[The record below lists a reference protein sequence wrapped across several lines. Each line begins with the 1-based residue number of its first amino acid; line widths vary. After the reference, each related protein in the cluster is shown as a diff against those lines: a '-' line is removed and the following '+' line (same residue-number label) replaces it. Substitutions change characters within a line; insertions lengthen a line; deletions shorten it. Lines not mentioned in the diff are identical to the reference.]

1 MRWSILSEQN
11 RKRIPVLLGF
21 LVVSLVA
28 FAQDLPSGKPEAVG
42 LSAERLDRIAGA
54 VRRSLLRLCRHS
66 SNGGEWNSAQ
76 KFTSP
81 WRGRRCKQ
89 RLYESQSAIVR
100 LRVYHFS
107 NRNSS

>member
-11 RKRIPVLLGF
+11 RKRIPALLGF

-54 VRRSLLRLCRHS
+54 VRRSLLRLCGHS
-66 SNGGEWNSAQ
+66 SNGGEWSGSEVHVSVARETLQ
-76 KFTSP
+76 ATSL
-81 WRGRRCKQ
+81 R
-89 RLYESQSAIVR
+89 IVPCG
-100 LRVYHFS
+100 HKMF
-107 NRNSS
+107 